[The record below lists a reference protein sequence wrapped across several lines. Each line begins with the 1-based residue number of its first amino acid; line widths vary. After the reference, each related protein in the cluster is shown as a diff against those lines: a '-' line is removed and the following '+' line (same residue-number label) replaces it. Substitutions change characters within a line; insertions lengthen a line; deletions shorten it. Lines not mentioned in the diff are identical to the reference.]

1 MLVVLAIYGIVI
13 FLYVTS
19 YVINK
24 KVKRPENDYD
34 FSGCTSCCNS
44 TCGHNANHSAE
55 EVK

>member
-1 MLVVLAIYGIVI
+1 MLVVLAIYGVVI

-24 KVKRPENDYD
+24 KTERPENDYD
-34 FSGCTSCCNS
+34 FSGCSGCGNMA
-44 TCGHNANHSAE
+44 CGHNTNHSVE